1 DINITPVQQ
10 DIQINDPA
18 KFWMSL
24 GPSLPPVKPLFTA
37 FDKETMEKVSK
48 AFADI
53 MEEKKVDGVPTVGLG
68 ALIGTAKK

>member
-1 DINITPVQQ
+1 
-10 DIQINDPA
+10 
-18 KFWMSL
+18 MSL